1 MPTVTINDN
10 VSIAGL
16 TIQSKIERT
25 ATGHIGQEI
34 PLPAAK
40 AGSLTTRTDDDTGVV
55 TLATGHGIVSTN
67 SVDVYWADGVRY
79 GMTATV
85 STNDVTVEGGA
96 GDVLPADETAV
107 TLAKQVVI
115 DTDFLGSLVEAIVA
129 SSSLRANIEFR
140 EAASSAAGVKLPAG
154 EGWRWFSEQGIANP
168 LSGKSIA
175 SIQASCGNST
185 TAATLKIGVLYNSVS
200 S

>member
-1 MPTVTINDN
+1 MPTVTISDN

-16 TIQSKIERT
+16 SIQSKVERS

-40 AGSLTTRTDDDTGVV
+40 VGSLTTRTDDDTGVV
-55 TLATGHGIVSTN
+55 TLAASHGIVSTDV
-67 SVDVYWADGVRY
+67 VDVYWADGVRY

-85 STNDVTVEGGA
+85 STNEVSVEGGA

-107 TLAKQVVI
+107 TLAKQVAI
-115 DTDFLGSLVEAIVA
+115 DTDFLGNLVEAIVV
-129 SSSLRANIEFR
+129 SSTLRANLEFR
-140 EAASSAAGVKLPAG
+140 ESAATAVGVKLPAG
-154 EGWRWFSEQGIANP
+154 EGWRWFSDQGITNP
-168 LSGKSIA
+168 LSGKAIA
-175 SIQASCGNST
+175 SIQASCGNAT
-185 TAATLKIGVLYNSVS
+185 TAATLKLGVLYNSVS